1 DRRSVYLQVRR
12 SQPLTFLQAF
22 DQPVLETNCTH
33 RETST
38 VSSQAL
44 TLLNSDFMTRQAEAF
59 ARRVLS
65 EAPAD
70 PATHALKVAFGRVA
84 TARERE
90 RFGAFLTTQAQ
101 RHAGA
106 IGMQPE
112 EARRRAV
119 VDLCHMLLSANEF
132 AYVD

>member
-1 DRRSVYLQVRR
+1 MIHCFVYD
-12 SQPLTFLQAF
+12 QPLTFLQVF

-44 TLLNSDFMTRQAEAF
+44 TLLNSDFMVRQAEAF
-59 ARRVLS
+59 ARRVLAEGAS
-65 EAPAD
+65 DTASY
-70 PATHALKVAFGRVA
+70 ALKVAFGRLA
-84 TARERE
+84 TEKERTQLT
-90 RFGAFLTTQAQ
+90 AFLDTQTAHHT
-101 RHAGA
+101 RTGL
-106 IGMQPE
+106 QPQ

-119 VDLCHMLLSANEF
+119 TDLCHMLLSANEF